1 MALKVSLRKANAI
14 QTNINDLLKAINV
27 KTSVEISEFQ
37 EPTVVLQ
44 SANDAMAMTVRDFVA
59 KCKEID
65 PLVCMG
71 IESFIEKNKTS
82 LEAQPMAPQMSMAPP
97 EDITF
102 SNAIAQP
109 APAAPAPAQNFSLD
123 QSPEDLSFAKI

>member
-44 SANDAMAMTVRDFVA
+44 SANVH
-59 KCKEID
+59 
-65 PLVCMG
+65 
-71 IESFIEKNKTS
+71 SW
-82 LEAQPMAPQMSMAPP
+82 PQMLDAVIYSWPCTAFVQPWALP
-97 EDITF
+97 IF
-102 SNAIAQP
+102 SAVLAT
-109 APAAPAPAQNFSLD
+109 S
-123 QSPEDLSFAKI
+123 